1 MEPLPSTTDAIHEF
15 NRQLDI
21 ITREISFEYT
31 RMFDGNKE
39 EQADKSPRKGH
50 SMAAMSYLTP
60 AQLREQRETKKEKFL
75 ADFNSPLRAELKDR
89 LKKAIIRLAVE
100 KHQKTVPGS

>member
-1 MEPLPSTTDAIHEF
+1 VEPLPSTTDAIHEF

-75 ADFNSPLRAELKDR
+75 ADFNSPLRAELKGR

-100 KHQKTVPGS
+100 KH